1 METQNNPIHE
11 KKKKKKNRKSPIS
24 VSNTQNY
31 SSSISNE
38 MFNEMLLIL
47 STLGCLI
54 GIIGGRGRLQ
64 ILELFFCI
72 SPSGSQ

>member
-11 KKKKKKNRKSPIS
+11 NKKKKKKKKSPIS
-24 VSNTQNY
+24 VSNIQNY

-47 STLGCLI
+47 NTLGCLI

-64 ILELFFCI
+64 ILELFFDI